1 MREYPAWRQFI
12 SALPLRGAS
21 LCLPWLL
28 YLVISFHFQTE
39 WADRLSVV
47 LLLAGW
53 TVGAFWKYW
62 GWHRLD
68 SLAAVSLAALGGA
81 MLGLASV
88 DLVAAGFVPID
99 AGLALIGLTLLMV
112 SATAK
117 GQVQSNILLVIASSF
132 LTLTLV
138 EWGLHATGAYQRLSG
153 DYNFDMN
160 IQFHHSYRPYQ
171 SGIRHPNVFDDFPP
185 TVFEVNSLG
194 MRGPEPESRPNTVLI
209 LGDSYIQA
217 IQVDFRDT
225 VGQVLKSRLK
235 GKGLDIAVISQ
246 GVGSWSPLLE
256 WNWYLKVGRRFR
268 PQKVIVFTGYNDYD
282 PYYRFSDAYYL
293 ESVNFDV
300 QGRPESFRLPNFSSF
315 AHRWARELQTV
326 MFFRFSWLRLK
337 ATWSGDEQQ
346 MVAGLHNA
354 SLLLSDDAAKT
365 LLRRQLGDRNLLGT
379 REVENLLALPDPA
392 FEEQLDVFKIR
403 EAWARGFWR
412 LQRPLHLWPDAQSAI
427 VARSEG
433 ILKRFAEDVSKDGGK
448 LVLVYVPAPF
458 QVGPKECTLGRYHY
472 GIGDGVVL
480 SATSG
485 IQAWLA
491 QISGQ
496 LGISFLDPTDSM
508 RKAVLEEGSG
518 SLYSRYD
525 CHWSKLGHRHMAD
538 VLQDW
543 LAAVKH

>member
-1 MREYPAWRQFI
+1 MRFR
-12 SALPLRGAS
+12 
-21 LCLPWLL
+21 
-28 YLVISFHFQTE
+28 
-39 WADRLSVV
+39 RLSAAAVCLTAIGGVLAGVAIWDLSVAGVVPIDVV
-47 LLLAGW
+47 LLF
-53 TVGAFWKYW
+53 VG
-62 GWHRLD
+62 GVL
-68 SLAAVSLAALGGA
+68 
-81 MLGLASV
+81 
-88 DLVAAGFVPID
+88 
-99 AGLALIGLTLLMV
+99 LAL
-112 SATAK
+112 SATTAT
-117 GQVQSNILLVIASSF
+117 QVQVNIVLVVLSS
-132 LTLTLV
+132 LGTLSLV
-138 EWGLHATGAYQRLSG
+138 EVGLRMSDAYQRLSG

-160 IQFHHSYRPYQ
+160 TQFHHSYRPYQ

-185 TVFEVNSLG
+185 IVFEVNSLG

-225 VGQVLKSRLK
+225 VGQVLQSRLK
-235 GKGLDIAVISQ
+235 DKGLDIAVISQ

-293 ESVNFDV
+293 ESVNFDA

-326 MFFRFSWLRLK
+326 MFLRFSWLRLK

-346 MVAGLHNA
+346 MVAGFHNA
-354 SLLLSDDAAKT
+354 SLPLSDDVAKT

-392 FEEQLDVFKIR
+392 FEEQLDAFKIR

-412 LQRPLHLWPDAQSAI
+412 LQRPLRLWPDAQRAI
-427 VARSEG
+427 VAKSEG

-448 LVLVYVPAPF
+448 LVLVYVPAPY
-458 QVGPKECTLGRYHY
+458 QVGPKECSLGRYHY
-472 GIGDGVVL
+472 GIEDGVVVP
-480 SATSG
+480 AVSG
-485 IQAWLA
+485 IQEWLTQVSA
-491 QISGQ
+491 QI
-496 LGISFLDPTDSM
+496 GIGFLDPTDSM
-508 RKAVLEEGSG
+508 RKAVVEEGSAP
-518 SLYSRYD
+518 LYTRYD
-525 CHWSKLGHRHMAD
+525 CHWSKLGHQYMAA